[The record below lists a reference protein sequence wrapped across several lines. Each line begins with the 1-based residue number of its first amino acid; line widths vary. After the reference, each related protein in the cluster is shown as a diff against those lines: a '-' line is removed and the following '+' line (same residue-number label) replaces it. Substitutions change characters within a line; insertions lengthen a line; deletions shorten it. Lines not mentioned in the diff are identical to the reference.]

1 MWGRSPGLQEPGLQ
15 VLPGDRVGLRKS
27 GSLNPAA
34 ADDKESLTPRAR
46 AILYWMDL
54 AGVAVFAS
62 SGALAAMQA
71 GLDLFG
77 VLVLAAITAIGGG
90 TLRDPLL
97 GRHPISWM
105 TDTRYIKVI
114 GLTALLTALA
124 ASRWSQALASGHVAL
139 VLADTLGLALFA
151 LCGAEIAEEAGKPRL
166 VVVLLGTIT
175 ASGGGVLR
183 DLLTGQVPLLLRR
196 DIYASAAIGG
206 IAAYLLLRA
215 LGLPRQ
221 IAFFSGM
228 LVVAALRLASLQLG
242 WQLPAPQLQ

>member
-1 MWGRSPGLQEPGLQ
+1 MSNSP
-15 VLPGDRVGLRKS
+15 
-27 GSLNPAA
+27 N
-34 ADDKESLTPRAR
+34 ESLTPKAR
-46 AILYWMDL
+46 IVLYWMDL
-54 AGVAVFAS
+54 AGVAVFAI
-62 SGALAAMQA
+62 SGALAAMQSR
-71 GLDLFG
+71 LDLFG

-90 TLRDPLL
+90 TLRDLLL
-97 GRHPISWM
+97 GRHPIFWM
-105 TDTRYIKVI
+105 RDTRYIKVI
-114 GLTALLTALA
+114 ALTAMLTALA
-124 ASRWSQALASGHVAL
+124 ASGWGQVLQSGNGAL
-139 VLADTLGLALFA
+139 VIADTLGLALFA

-221 IAFFSGM
+221 VAFIAGM
-228 LVVAALRLASLQLG
+228 LMVVALRLAALHFG
-242 WQLPAPQLQ
+242 WQLPAPQLSQ